1 MEPKIRIKGFDKDW
15 KSIALGEIASFSKG
29 RGYSKA
35 DLCSQGNP
43 IILYGRM
50 YTRYSPIL
58 EDVDTYAIPQE
69 GSVYS
74 KGNEV
79 IIPGSGE
86 TPEDISI
93 ASAVLTP
100 GIILGGDL
108 NILSFDES
116 KHNPAFM
123 AMAITNSKTHKELS
137 GYAQGKTIVHLHNKD
152 IAKGQI
158 VIPELDEQASIVEYV
173 KSLDLLIKS
182 SSAKLE
188 SYKQIKIA
196 CLQEM
201 FPQKGK
207 TVPSVRFKGFE
218 KEWCL
223 YTIGEIGKTYSGI
236 TGKTKEDFGTGQA
249 RYVTFLN
256 VLNNARIDTSILE
269 PVNIQKEDHQNAV
282 RKGDLFFNT
291 SSETPEEVGMCATID
306 EDVPNLYLNSFC
318 FGFRLID
325 SRIDPACFAY
335 MMRSPSGRGM
345 MSILAQGATRYNLS
359 KSAFCKMGILLPA
372 DIKEQI
378 LIGEYFTA
386 LDKQIVLQ
394 EKQIEKLRHI
404 KAACLDQMF
413 V

>member
-158 VIPELDEQASIVEYV
+158 VFPELDEQTCIVEYV
-173 KSLDLLIKS
+173 KSLDLLIRS
-182 SSAKLE
+182 SVAKLE
-188 SYKQIKIA
+188 SYKQIKSA
-196 CLQEM
+196 CLRVL
-201 FPQKGK
+201 FPHKGEAIPQVRFSGFKKDWKKVRVGELGVWSKGK
-207 TVPSVRFKGFE
+207 GLSKNDLKDNGHIKCIHYGELFVLYNEIIEEIRSRTDIQTGCISRVGDILFPDSDVTPTGLARCSVIMEDGVE
-218 KEWCL
+218 L
-223 YTIGEIGKTYSGI
+223 GGGI
-236 TGKTKEDFGTGQA
+236 
-249 RYVTFLN
+249 N
-256 VLNNARIDTSILE
+256 VLSITTQDYPPFISYAINLE
-269 PVNIQKEDHQNAV
+269 
-282 RKGDLFFNT
+282 
-291 SSETPEEVGMCATID
+291 
-306 EDVPNLYLNSFC
+306 
-318 FGFRLID
+318 
-325 SRIDPACFAY
+325 
-335 MMRSPSGRGM
+335 
-345 MSILAQGATRYNLS
+345 
-359 KSAFCKMGILLPA
+359 
-372 DIKEQI
+372 KEQI
-378 LIGEYFTA
+378 VSRVTGTTVRHINASALSEIEICIPDSQDEQQKIASLFHNLDIQIA
-386 LDKQIVLQ
+386 LQKQRLDK
-394 EKQIEKLRHI
+394 LRRI
-404 KAACLDQMF
+404 NATCLHQMF